1 MPLLTQEPQITSVD
15 AEQLALIRATV
26 PFDALRGFYDDAFGK
41 LPAAI
46 ASSGLAIT
54 GPPRGLTFGLPTDTI
69 DVGVGF
75 PVDGVVEVTDD
86 VAPFQTPGGRAVTY
100 DHRGNYDYLSD
111 VYAELFAWIA
121 DHSLVRGDVVWEIY
135 LTQPTP
141 DADPEDMITQI
152 VVPVSD
158 AV

>member
-26 PFDALRGFYDDAFGK
+26 TFDALRGFYDDAFGR

-86 VAPFQTPGGRAVTY
+86 VAPFQTPGCRAVTY

-111 VYAELFAWIA
+111 VYAELL
-121 DHSLVRGDVVWEIY
+121 SLIH
-135 LTQPTP
+135 
-141 DADPEDMITQI
+141 I
-152 VVPVSD
+152 
-158 AV
+158 

>member
-1 MPLLTQEPQITSVD
+1 MSVLAKQPQITTVD
-15 AEQLALIRATV
+15 AEQLALIRASV
-26 PFDALRGFYDDAFGK
+26 PFDALRSFYDDAFGA

-54 GPPRGLTFGLPTDTI
+54 GPPRRLTFGTPTDTN

-75 PVDGVVEVTDD
+75 PVDGVVESTESVT
-86 VAPFQTPGGRAVTY
+86 PFRTPEGRAVTY
-100 DHRGNYDYLSD
+100 DHRGNYDHLSD
-111 VYAELFAWIA
+111 VYIELFAWIA

-141 DADPEDMITQI
+141 DADPADMITQI
-152 VVPVSD
+152 VVPVTD
-158 AV
+158 AA